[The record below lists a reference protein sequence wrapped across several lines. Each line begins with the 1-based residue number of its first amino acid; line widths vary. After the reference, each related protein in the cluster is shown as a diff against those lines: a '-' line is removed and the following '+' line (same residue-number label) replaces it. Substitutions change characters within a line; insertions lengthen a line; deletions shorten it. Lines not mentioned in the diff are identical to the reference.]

1 MITCLDIENTFANGD
16 NMPYGG
22 ENMLVSCG
30 YLTNTN
36 EQGYLCFYHADQ
48 DPTRNNAG
56 ILQNVLF
63 RTRLLVG
70 HNIKYDLQWLLACG
84 FQYTG
89 ELWDTMGVEYL
100 LARGLHRDISLD
112 ASCKRRSV
120 SEKKSHIFDEF
131 IKAGKGVDEIPW
143 DKLVEYGE
151 QDVKSTYELA
161 YVQAEMLD
169 IELEK
174 WAKNETNH

>member
-1 MITCLDIENTFANGD
+1 MKIVDDLFIKDFNSFYKIPKTGKLSHEEIIFQSENF
-16 NMPYGG
+16 
-22 ENMLVSCG
+22 
-30 YLTNTN
+30 
-36 EQGYLCFYHADQ
+36 
-48 DPTRNNAG
+48 
-56 ILQNVLF
+56 
-63 RTRLLVG
+63 LLP
-70 HNIKYDLQWLLACG
+70 N
-84 FQYTG
+84 
-89 ELWDTMGVEYL
+89 
-100 LARGLHRDISLD
+100 RDISLD

-174 WAKNETNH
+174 WAKNETNY